1 MDEGKKITC
10 FLCHKTEHE
19 GVLLPCRKAG
29 RIFGYAPA
37 VCLCSSMEGKTDN
50 LISFPPFSESVS
62 QSQAKG
68 ERQAKL

>member
-1 MDEGKKITC
+1 MKGRR
-10 FLCHKTEHE
+10 
-19 GVLLPCRKAG
+19 LLVSFVIRQNMRAFYSLVGKAG